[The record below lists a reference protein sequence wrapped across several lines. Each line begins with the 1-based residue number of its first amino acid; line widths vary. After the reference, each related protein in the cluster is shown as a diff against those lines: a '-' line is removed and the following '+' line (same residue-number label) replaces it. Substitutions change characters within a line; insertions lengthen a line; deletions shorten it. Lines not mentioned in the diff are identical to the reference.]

1 MAMQPQA
8 WSRALAIDATKPIG
22 TGGFAARVLRGSA
35 FTTIGFALS
44 NLLRLG
50 SNLILA
56 RLLFPDAFG
65 IMALVIVVMV
75 GLTMFSD
82 IGITPSIQS
91 SKRGDD
97 PDFLNTAWTIQLIR
111 SVALFVLACALAWP
125 MAWFYDQPDLLQLI
139 PVTALSLLILSVQ
152 PTRIDTASR
161 HMQLG
166 RLTVI
171 ELASQAFSILVM
183 LVIAW
188 LTQSVWAL
196 VAGNVLA
203 VATKVALAWAVLP
216 GIVNR
221 PRWERAAAKELI
233 HYGKWIFF
241 STVAGFVVLQSD
253 KLILG
258 RYLTMEQLGLYNIGY
273 FLASF
278 PLLLGYA
285 LVTRLMVPIYRESPP
300 SESPANFARLR
311 RVRFGLTGVLLAMMV
326 PLALGGVWLVDLLY
340 DARYTVSGTI
350 VVMVSIALLP
360 QILIMTYDAVAL
372 ASGDSR
378 GFFIVVATRA
388 VFLVTMMVFAVP
400 SAGITGAVLA
410 IGLSPVLSYPLLVR
424 LARRHGAWDPMHDAA
439 MGALAALLVPCA
451 LWLHWSTL
459 IDLLAP

>member
-1 MAMQPQA
+1 M
-8 WSRALAIDATKPIG
+8 AIDATKATG
-22 TGGFAARVLRGSA
+22 TGGFAARIMRGSA
-35 FTTIGFALS
+35 FTAVGFGLS

-56 RLLFPDAFG
+56 RFLFPDAFG
-65 IMALVIVVMV
+65 IMALVTVLLV
-75 GLTMFSD
+75 GLAMFSD

-125 MAWFYDQPDLLQLI
+125 MAWFYDQPALLHLI
-139 PVTALSLLILSVQ
+139 PVTALSLLILAVQ

-166 RLTVI
+166 RLTMI
-171 ELASQAFSILVM
+171 ELASQVFSVIVM
-183 LVIAW
+183 LAIAW

-196 VAGNVLA
+196 VVGNVLA
-203 VATKVALAWAVLP
+203 VATKVALAWAILP
-216 GIVNR
+216 GIVNY
-221 PRWERAAAKELI
+221 PRWERAAASELI
-233 HYGKWIFF
+233 HFGKWIFF

-285 LVTRLMVPIYRESPP
+285 LVTRMMVPIYRESPP
-300 SESPANFARLR
+300 SESLANFARLR
-311 RVRFGLTGVLLAMMV
+311 RVRFALTALLLAMMV

-340 DARYTVSGTI
+340 DARYTVSGAI

-372 ASGDSR
+372 ARGDSR
-378 GFFIVVATRA
+378 GFFIVVAVRA
-388 VFLVTMMVFAVP
+388 FFLVTMMVFAVP
-400 SAGITGAVLA
+400 GAGIVGAVLA

-424 LARRHGAWDPMHDAA
+424 LARRHGAWDPLHDAA
-439 MGALAALLVPCA
+439 MGAFAAFLVPCA
-451 LWLHWSTL
+451 LWLHWAALSE
-459 IDLLAP
+459 IFAP